1 MVRLNNRGMFASGS
15 ATVEARFLPLL
26 DRIADALKDQPG
38 HVQIVGYTDNQPIHN
53 NLKFPSNFALSMA
66 RAEAA
71 KTIIDRKIA
80 DPSRTSAEG
89 RGESDPIAA
98 NTTPEGREQNRRIEI
113 VLHRPQ

>member
-1 MVRLNNRGMFASGS
+1 MFASGS

-26 DRIADALKDQPG
+26 DRIADALKSEPG
-38 HVQIVGYTDNQPIHN
+38 QVQIVGYTDNQPIRN
-53 NLKFPSNFALSMA
+53 NLKFPSNFGLSMG
-66 RAEAA
+66 RAQAA

-89 RGESDPIAA
+89 RGESDPIAP
-98 NTTPEGREQNRRIEI
+98 NTTPEGREENRRIEI